1 MLKQVWGALRDEQA
15 TALARWLLRWG
26 AGVVLLFFAV
36 GLYGPG
42 LGSARFVFGTDTVSH
57 DYIMHYYAWVQSVSG
72 KGELP
77 LWNPY
82 MFSGM
87 PMIGSAAICP
97 FYPSQWLYAIVPFNM
112 AFTLQYVLALAV
124 GGIGAGWWMR
134 CLNHRRAVCVWAGA
148 LYMVSGHFLTLTHAG
163 HLQKMIALGWVPVA
177 LGATIQIMKTGGS
190 EQRRS
195 DRLRAACLLGIALG
209 MQLLATHPQVFYATA
224 AACVLQLIG
233 LALYSVPWKA
243 VMLGQSAANGST
255 PGAAFTR
262 IGRAAVMSLLA
273 LAVCVALSAVQLFP
287 TMEMSALSNRAE
299 GVSFEEATQTSY
311 PPLEL
316 FEYAVPAIFGS
327 SVKDYPTTYFGKWG
341 ERIVTDYVGLPVLI
355 LALTG
360 LLGSRRKYRWFL
372 LTLFLAGVIVGV
384 GRYTPVYWLLWKTLP
399 GFDGFRS
406 PGTFMFLSN
415 CGLIGLSALGLDY
428 LLNLADSV
436 NNRGWGSALSK
447 PADDAPEEE
456 AAEGE
461 ASSSPALAGA
471 GSYGAGETQPL
482 NVEELAR
489 EAAENDYSQY
499 AGTDTPP
506 QGVPSVPEPDYD
518 DLEADPG
525 FSYSYPDSLQSR
537 ASSNFTWDNE
547 NLPWLG
553 RAGVLVFLAAVAIA
567 SMAAAII
574 ALAENWGVDL
584 RIATDAER
592 MSYHTHSRVAITA
605 VALMLLLGSI
615 ILLRVRTWIG
625 GVAIGITALS
635 FPLIHNVEYLRFDP
649 LAPFMAHLTR
659 QGDLQALAASGSRP
673 IRLLEENALKN
684 ESMLY
689 GISSVAGYHPIQS
702 KAYGEMAEALGFGS
716 SGFGSLFGVNHVRS
730 RNAVPP
736 VDGEWRIAEELP
748 DGAGGSKIWGRN
760 QPFSWARENASLD
773 IMDASDYLETMQV
786 ARNIQE
792 TISTVGDQQYYA
804 RISLADAQRFRLVEG
819 TQQVT
824 AQLQLWSPHEVR
836 LRVNGTASREGARVL
851 LPVSDPYWPGWKA
864 ETSRAR
870 PLPVIPVNAVQRGVA
885 LLPGEQNI
893 RFIYRPYSFKLGL
906 FVSLFSVTILLFYGL
921 GSITRRLTRGQR
933 KIRKVIQRV
942 QTGQQPVLDT
952 SSEKGPV

>member
-15 TALARWLLRWG
+15 TALARLLLRWA
-26 AGVVLLFFAV
+26 AGVALVIFAL
-36 GLYGPG
+36 GLYAPG
-42 LGSARFVFGTDTVSH
+42 LGNTRFVFGTDTVSH
-57 DYIMHYYAWVQSVSG
+57 DYIMHYYAWVQSISG
-72 KGELP
+72 KGEIP

-87 PMIGSAAICP
+87 PMIGSASICP
-97 FYPSQWLYAIVPFNM
+97 FYPSQWLYAILPFNT

-195 DRLRAACLLGIALG
+195 DRFRAACLLGIALG

-224 AACVLQLIG
+224 LACVVQLIG

-243 VMLGQSAANGST
+243 VILGQSTTNGST

-287 TMEMSALSNRAE
+287 TIEMSALSNRAE

-316 FEYAVPAIFGS
+316 FEYAIPALFGS
-327 SVKDYPTTYFGKWG
+327 SVRDYPTVYFGKWG

-355 LALTG
+355 LALIG

-372 LTLFLAGVIVGV
+372 LTLFLTGVIVGL
-384 GRYTPVYWLLWKTLP
+384 GRYTPVYWLLWKVLP

-415 CGLIGLSALGLDY
+415 CGLVGLSALGLDY

-436 NNRGWGSALSK
+436 NNRGWGSALSTS
-447 PADDAPEEE
+447 ADDIIEDE
-456 AAEGE
+456 ADESK
-461 ASSSPALAGA
+461 ASVSPVRTTE
-471 GSYGAGETQPL
+471 SYGAGETQPL

-499 AGTDTPP
+499 MGTDTPP
-506 QGVPSVPEPDYD
+506 QGMPTVSEPDYD
-518 DLEADPG
+518 ELEADPG
-525 FSYSYPDSLQSR
+525 FGYSYPESLQSR
-537 ASSNFTWDNE
+537 ASSNFTWDSE
-547 NLPWLG
+547 SLPWLG

-584 RIATDAER
+584 KIATDAER

-605 VALMLLLGSI
+605 VALMLLLASI

-625 GVAIGITALS
+625 GVAIGVTALS
-635 FPLIHNVEYLRFDP
+635 FPLVHNLEYLKFDP
-649 LAPFMAHLTR
+649 LAPYMAHLTR
-659 QGDLQALAASGSRP
+659 QGDLQALAANGSRP

-702 KAYGEMAEALGFGS
+702 KVYGQMAEALGYGS

-736 VDGEWRIAEELP
+736 VDGEWRIAEEFP
-748 DGAGGSKIWGRN
+748 DGAGGSKIWLRN
-760 QPFSWARENASLD
+760 QPFPWAREKASLD
-773 IMDASDYLETMQV
+773 IMGDSDDSEIMQV
-786 ARNIQE
+786 ARHIQE
-792 TISTVGDQQYYA
+792 TVSTVGDQQYYA

-819 TQQVT
+819 IQQVT

-836 LRVNGTASREGARVL
+836 LRVNGTPSREGARVL

-885 LLPGEQNI
+885 LPSGEQNI

-906 FVSLFSVTILLFYGL
+906 FVSLFSVTVLLFYGL
-921 GSITRRLTRGQR
+921 GTVTRRLTRGQR

-952 SSEKGPV
+952 SSQKDPV